1 VYPFLFTV
9 PEIRP
14 ADGGATDK
22 APVDPFFL
30 FANRVGDTQ
39 LDGKQIWT
47 AWDDPANDLM
57 PHVARFLKPE
67 YSKPTGRF
75 WQLGNDI
82 AQKLQT
88 NKIEWRMLRGKTAT
102 PISFTLGGDFV
113 LQLALFRH
121 GVGFLT
127 VSAKPAS
134 TDLGDWLA
142 FLHDFRFMQHRSNV
156 RVCAEQLDKYDPVSK
171 QKTRAAY
178 CPLGISGA
186 TGDQSFGF
194 MDVIEAVLKAS
205 GLGTPEDHGHD
216 HVFTPGHTLPYT
228 GLFVRGVAETEK
240 VVTLH
245 RLRNF
250 FGPDQGANASAEDLC
265 VTHPAHLIYAQDQ
278 WFIQTLNGG
287 SFLSFEDES
296 TPVNAFQKEDLPRHA
311 RGVYFCANLLVLYQR
326 FALARLSDRVATKAL
341 DGGDVVWEAIRDDL
355 LDFTAR
361 GYFTQAMQSD
371 HHHRYYRK
379 WQEVLQIPQLYSEV
393 RNEVEDLYERAMLR
407 LRQADDRREK
417 QEEREREEAWDRDTA
432 RDKREEEREK
442 RVEKRLSLLGLLFA
456 VPALILGV
464 MGVNISGYT
473 CGDDGLP
480 LTTVLGWLVA
490 GFILAALAYWFL
502 VTFRDKDEN

>member
-1 VYPFLFTV
+1 MTATIDRDRSFGYFVYPFLFTV

-22 APVDPFFL
+22 APDDRFCL
-30 FANRVGDTQ
+30 FANQVGDTK

-47 AWDDPANDLM
+47 PWDVPANDLM
-57 PHVARFLKPE
+57 PHVARFLRPE
-67 YSKPTGRF
+67 YDKPTGRF
-75 WQLGNDI
+75 WQLGDDI

-88 NKIEWRMLRGKTAT
+88 NKIGWRMLRGKTAA
-102 PISFTLGGDFV
+102 PIPFTLGGDFV

-142 FLHDFRFMQHRSNV
+142 FLHDFRFMQHRSDV
-156 RVCAEQLDKYDPVSK
+156 RVCAERETYDPVSK
-171 QKTRAAY
+171 QKTRVAY
-178 CPLGISGA
+178 CPLGVSGS
-186 TGDQSFGF
+186 TTDQSFWF
-194 MDVIEAVLKAS
+194 MAVIEAVLKAS
-205 GLGTPEDHGHD
+205 GLGTSEDHGHD
-216 HVFTPGHTLPYT
+216 HVFTPGHTLPYA

-240 VVTLH
+240 AVTLH

-265 VTHPAHLIYAQDQ
+265 VTHPAHLTYARDQ
-278 WFIQTLNGG
+278 WFILTLNGG

-296 TPVNAFQKEDLPRHA
+296 TSATAFQKEDLPRHA

-355 LDFTAR
+355 LNFTAR

-379 WQEVLQIPQLYSEV
+379 WQEVLQIPQLYDEV
-393 RNEVEDLYERAMLR
+393 RDEVRDMYERSTLR
-407 LRQADDRREK
+407 LRQRDD
-417 QEEREREEAWDRDTA
+417 ERER
-432 RDKREEEREK
+432 REEKREK
-442 RVEKRLSLLGLLFA
+442 RLEERLSLLGLLFA
-456 VPALILGV
+456 VPALIGCYLGI
-464 MGVNISGYT
+464 NIRGYT
-473 CGDDGLP
+473 SHEDGLSP
-480 LTTVLGWLVA
+480 IVVMCWLLGGCA
-490 GFILAALAYWFL
+490 LAALVYGLWAR
-502 VTFRDKDEN
+502 FRNQDDP